1 MFDFITARN
10 GALVLAT
17 AFASLTAA
25 AAANPPQAPTQR
37 AVSIDGRS
45 PALGAYYS
53 AGNTSLLSNVTAP
66 DNTESTAAL
75 SYVNVSGMTTKITVP
90 TGKKALLVSR
100 FSAETACV
108 GNAGNW
114 CSIRILVDGHEAAP
128 ATDFGFAFS
137 TVNAAAPNN
146 FMWQS
151 NSMDRASEV
160 GSGQHTVQV
169 QEATTDSTLGTI
181 FWLGERS
188 LTVESAIH
196 P

>member
-1 MFDFITARN
+1 MFNFVPSRAASLT
-10 GALVLAT
+10 LAA
-17 AFASLTAA
+17 AFASLSAA
-25 AAANPPQAPTQR
+25 ALANPAPTQK
-37 AVSIDGRS
+37 AVPNAS
-45 PALGAYYS
+45 LGAYAGTYYS
-53 AGNTSLLSNVTAP
+53 AGNTGLLSTVTNGV
-66 DNTESTAAL
+66 NTESTA
-75 SYVNVSGMTTKITVP
+75 STFTNVSGMTTKITVP

-100 FSAETACV
+100 FSAESACV
-108 GNAGNW
+108 GLVDNW

-137 TVNAAAPNN
+137 TVNNAAPGQYQ
-146 FMWQS
+146 WQS

-160 GSGQHTVQV
+160 GSGQHTVTV
-169 QEATTDSTLGTI
+169 QEATTDTSGSTY

>member
-1 MFDFITARN
+1 VFHSVTSRAS
-10 GALVLAT
+10 ALSLAT
-17 AFASLTAA
+17 AFASLAA
-25 AAANPPQAPTQR
+25 AAFAGPAPIAG
-37 AVSIDGRS
+37 AVPNESY
-45 PALGAYYS
+45 AAYAGTLYS
-53 AGNTSLLSNVTAP
+53 AGNTGLLSNVTSP
-66 DNTESTAAL
+66 TNTESTSS
-75 SYVNVSGMTTKITVP
+75 SYVNVAGMTTKITVP

-100 FSAETACV
+100 FSAETACE
-108 GNAGNW
+108 GTNGAE

-128 ATDFGFAFS
+128 ATDKLFAFS
-137 TVNAAAPNN
+137 TVDPAAPAT
-146 FMWQS
+146 FMLQS

-169 QEATTDSTLGTI
+169 QEAVTDDSGNTI

>member
-1 MFDFITARN
+1 MYNFIRSRATA
-10 GALVLAT
+10 LCFVT
-17 AFASLTAA
+17 AFASLSAA
-25 AAANPPQAPTQR
+25 ALANPAPKQI
-37 AVSIDGRS
+37 AVPNESF
-45 PALGAYYS
+45 GANIGTYYS
-53 AGNTSLLSNVTAP
+53 AGNTGLLSNVTNGT
-66 DNTESTAAL
+66 NTESTA
-75 SYVNVSGMTTKITVP
+75 STFTNVSGMQTKITVP

-100 FSAETACV
+100 FSAETACAGV
-108 GNAGNW
+108 AGNW

-137 TVNAAAPNN
+137 TVNDGAPGD
-146 FMWQS
+146 FQWLS

-169 QEATTDSTLGTI
+169 QAATTDSTHATY

>member
-1 MFDFITARN
+1 MFDIIRSRATA
-10 GALVLAT
+10 LSLAT
-17 AFASLTAA
+17 AFASLSAA
-25 AAANPPQAPTQR
+25 ALANPAPTQK
-37 AVSIDGRS
+37 AVPNESF
-45 PALGAYYS
+45 GAYASTYYS
-53 AGNTSLLSNVTAP
+53 AGTTGLLSNVTNGV
-66 DNTESTAAL
+66 NTSSTA
-75 SYVNVSGMTTKITVP
+75 STFTNVSGMTTKITVP

-100 FSAETACV
+100 FSAETAC
-108 GNAGNW
+108 AGLVNNW

-137 TVNAAAPNN
+137 TVNSAAPNN
-146 FMWQS
+146 YQWQS

-160 GSGQHTVQV
+160 GSGQHTVTV
-169 QEATTDSTLGTI
+169 QEATTDSSGATY